1 MAVGLPITDPRLSIG
16 GANGLLLVGE
26 SFDQIYETLAF
37 EGGDTCAD
45 VPITFVGFTMTA
57 DVLDST
63 GGVLESFTVTPSVG
77 DTVGSY
83 RIQLAASLVT
93 AALRDNATRWRF
105 RFSDGSNVT
114 KSLLFNEFT
123 VT

>member
-1 MAVGLPITDPRLSIG
+1 MAISLPITDPKLSIG

-37 EGGDTCAD
+37 EGGETCAD
-45 VPITFVGFTMTA
+45 VPIDFTGFTMTA

-63 GGVLESFTVTPSVG
+63 GGVLESFTVTPSAG
-77 DTVGSY
+77 DALGSY
-83 RIQLAASLVT
+83 RIQLGSSLVT
-93 AALRDNATRWRF
+93 TTLRDQGARWRF